1 MSGLFQAL
9 QTTSNT
15 LDAFSRSIETEGLNV
30 SNASSPGWAALQ
42 VTIRPI
48 GPSGA
53 GSDVV
58 DISSTSDARADAVV
72 RSATAEASF
81 SQTASSQV
89 SPINQV
95 FDITGTSGILG
106 ALRNFS
112 TAFSQLAVNPSDS
125 GLRSASIDAA
135 NGVALAFN
143 QVATSLDGVQ
153 SQTDTAI
160 QSTVGQINSLSSTI
174 AGYNAQLRGSPAFDP
189 QLNANLRNA
198 LDSLSS
204 LINISTSTNKDG
216 TVTVLAGGSLP
227 LVSEDQTWP
236 VGVNT
241 AAAPGSQ
248 LVSSAGGVAPT
259 KILGSLGGLLDVRN
273 NVTSALLGG
282 NGQAGSLN
290 TLAAGF
296 ASRVNALLS
305 SGTTD
310 AGTPGAPIFT
320 FDQTDPSNV
329 ARTLAIDPTVG
340 AADLGLASATQS
352 NGIANSLASL
362 STSTQTADQITLGQT
377 SQSAESLFASIAAGI
392 GQHTSDLA
400 SSAQLDA
407 SAQTSAETSRQNVSG
422 VSLDKEA
429 VQLTAGQR
437 AYEAVA
443 KLFSTLDTLTET
455 EVNLIK

>member
-58 DISSTSDARADAVV
+58 DIGSTSDARADAVV

-89 SPINQV
+89 SPINQF

-112 TAFSQLAVNPSDS
+112 TAFSQLAVNPGDS

-143 QVATSLDGVQ
+143 QVAANLDGVQ
-153 SQTDTAI
+153 SQTDAAI

-174 AGYNAQLRGSPAFDP
+174 AGYNAQLRASPAFDP

-248 LVSSAGGVAPT
+248 LVSSAGGVAPA

-282 NGQAGSLN
+282 HGQTGSLN

-310 AGTPGAPIFT
+310 AGTPGAP
-320 FDQTDPSNV
+320 
-329 ARTLAIDPTVG
+329 
-340 AADLGLASATQS
+340 
-352 NGIANSLASL
+352 
-362 STSTQTADQITLGQT
+362 
-377 SQSAESLFASIAAGI
+377 
-392 GQHTSDLA
+392 
-400 SSAQLDA
+400 
-407 SAQTSAETSRQNVSG
+407 
-422 VSLDKEA
+422 
-429 VQLTAGQR
+429 
-437 AYEAVA
+437 
-443 KLFSTLDTLTET
+443 
-455 EVNLIK
+455 